1 MTVTT
6 TTSLSSNLVAV
17 EPGAAIREDTPPGSV
32 IQYSDYELDM
42 SSPYA
47 GGVAWIEGE
56 FVAAEDARISIFD
69 TGFGHSDVT
78 YTVAHVWHGNIFR
91 LGDHIDRLLDGARKL
106 RLDAGMSKEEI
117 AEITRKCVSMSQL
130 RESFVNLTI
139 TRGYGKKKG
148 EKDLSKLTHQVYI
161 YAIPYL
167 WAFPPAEQIFG
178 TTAIVPRHVR
188 RAGRNTVDPTIKN
201 YQWGD
206 LTAASF
212 GAEDRGART
221 AILMDSDNCVAEGP
235 GFNVVIVKDGKLA
248 SPSRNALPGIT
259 RKTVFEIADAM
270 GIEATL
276 RDVTSHEL
284 YDADELM
291 AVTTAGGVTP
301 INSLDGE
308 PVGNGEPGPLTV
320 AIRDRF
326 WALMD
331 EPSALIEPIQY

>member
-1 MTVTT
+1 M
-6 TTSLSSNLVAV
+6 SSNLVAV
-17 EPGAAIREDTPPGSV
+17 EPGAIREDTPPGSV
-32 IQYSDYELDM
+32 IQYSDYELDT
-42 SSPYA
+42 SSRYA

-56 FVAAEDARISIFD
+56 YMPAEDARISIFD
-69 TGFGHSDVT
+69 TGFGHSDLT

-91 LGDHIDRLLDGARKL
+91 LGDHLDRLLDGAHKL
-106 RLDAGMSKEEI
+106 RLDPGHTKEEL
-117 AEITRKCVSMSQL
+117 ADITKRCVSMSQL
-130 RESFVNLTI
+130 RESFVNLTV
-139 TRGYGKKKG
+139 TRGYGKRKG

-178 TTAIVPRHVR
+178 TTAVVPRHVR

-212 GAEDRGART
+212 EAKDRGART

-235 GFNVVIVKDGKLA
+235 GFNVCIVKDGKLA

-276 RDVTSHEL
+276 RDVTSYEL
-284 YDADELM
+284 YEADELM

-301 INSLDGE
+301 IVTLDGE
-308 PVGNGEPGPLTV
+308 ALGDGAPGKMTT

-331 EPSALIEPIQY
+331 EPSPLIDVIEY

>member
-1 MTVTT
+1 M
-6 TTSLSSNLVAV
+6 
-17 EPGAAIREDTPPGSV
+17 
-32 IQYSDYELDM
+32 
-42 SSPYA
+42 
-47 GGVAWIEGE
+47 
-56 FVAAEDARISIFD
+56 
-69 TGFGHSDVT
+69 
-78 YTVAHVWHGNIFR
+78 
-91 LGDHIDRLLDGARKL
+91 
-106 RLDAGMSKEEI
+106 
-117 AEITRKCVSMSQL
+117 
-130 RESFVNLTI
+130 
-139 TRGYGKKKG
+139 
-148 EKDLSKLTHQVYI
+148 
-161 YAIPYL
+161 
-167 WAFPPAEQIFG
+167 
-178 TTAIVPRHVR
+178 PRHVR

-212 GAEDRGART
+212 EAKDRGART

-235 GFNVVIVKDGKLA
+235 GFNVCIVKDGKLA

-284 YDADELM
+284 YEADELM

-308 PVGNGEPGPLTV
+308 ALGDGTPGPLTT

-331 EPSALIEPIQY
+331 EPSPLIEAIEY